1 MPGPGSYESPLAKSR
16 KSGVMGSR
24 LNEPSSMNNPGPGN
38 YEQFKYD
45 NHSWMDN
52 GSGRYSVAKD
62 SRLKATDNFVPGP
75 GAYENKSTDLK
86 SPKGK
91 ISFDRE

>member
-1 MPGPGSYESPLAKSR
+1 
-16 KSGVMGSR
+16 
-24 LNEPSSMNNPGPGN
+24 
-38 YEQFKYD
+38 
-45 NHSWMDN
+45 MDN

-62 SRLKATDNFVPGP
+62 PRLKATDNFVPGP

-86 SPKGK
+86 SPRGK